1 MIDNGIKA
9 RGMKSR
15 GVKLRA
21 MAAAVVAVLVL
32 GGCAQGLGGGTYS
45 RTEAR
50 RAMTVQFGTIESV
63 RGVQLEGT
71 KTPIG
76 SVAGAAVG
84 GIAGSTVGGGRG
96 QAVATVIGAVAGGLA
111 GSAVEEGATRTPG
124 VEVTVRLDNGQFLA
138 VVQADEGEGFRPGER
153 VRILRDGGTTR
164 VTR

>member
-1 MIDNGIKA
+1 MIDK
-9 RGMKSR
+9 GMKSR
-15 GVKLRA
+15 RIKLRA
-21 MAAAVVAVLVL
+21 VAAAAVAVLVL

-84 GIAGSTVGGGRG
+84 GIAGSSVGGGRG
-96 QAVATVIGAVAGGLA
+96 SAVAAVLGAVAGGVA
-111 GSAVEEGATRTPG
+111 GSALEEGATRTPG